1 MNVTIGQ
8 SARPRDMLL
17 IRDLSPRGCRIA
29 AFCAVMPIT
38 LLAQT
43 PTDSLDTRPDPLLGV
58 PLGGSRSAVSA
69 YLESRGWKR
78 TVDSVPSAVGKPALF
93 NGIVDGRPAE
103 LVAMFSETRDRMLNL
118 VVNMPVGSETEL
130 RSTYAW
136 AYRRMEKLRCGANL
150 PPDYRAQLDSVLA
163 GKAVTLPDRAHVSVR
178 APLADGHTTIDPG
191 NIDWP
196 APTWLAQGGDL
207 GMRLS
212 ASMLGAES
220 HWPYEITLW
229 TSVALAIADNAT
241 ICPDTRAA
249 AKQHSAR
256 VIRPAAPGESI
267 VLDTLTIVAGPGV
280 RGHVG
285 TQAIHTR
292 DVGEDDMRT
301 STIVAQ
307 RGKKVEYSVAADSGF
322 DHLIVGLDDDSI
334 APKGTIQL
342 DGNRVLLMGAERRV
356 VIGNANK
363 KLYDLLRTQLTTGD
377 PLWVFVDIECE
388 IERLMKA
395 APDSAQRLIDDA
407 NHLAVDPTRDGKALR
422 RVDNALG
429 GHVFAGC
436 TADRATYQKKPH

>member
-1 MNVTIGQ
+1 MPI
-8 SARPRDMLL
+8 
-17 IRDLSPRGCRIA
+17 IREYSPRAYRIA
-29 AFCAVMPIT
+29 ALCAVMPIT
-38 LLAQT
+38 LLAQA
-43 PTDSLDTRPDPLLGV
+43 PVDSLNTKPDPLLGV

-78 TVDSVPSAVGKPALF
+78 TVDSVQNAVGKPALF
-93 NGIVDGRPAE
+93 NGTVDGRPAE

-118 VVNMPVGSETEL
+118 VVNVPVSSETDL

-136 AYRRMEKLRCGANL
+136 AYRRMETLRCRATL

-163 GKAVTLPDRAHVSVR
+163 GKPVNLPDRAHVSVR
-178 APLADGHTTIDPG
+178 PPLADGHTTVDPG

-196 APTWLAQGGDL
+196 TPTWLAQNGDL

-212 ASMLGAES
+212 ASMLAAES

-249 AKQHSAR
+249 AKQQSAR
-256 VIRPAAPGESI
+256 VIRPAAPNESI
-267 VLDTLTIVAGPGV
+267 VLDTLTIVAGQGV

-301 STIVAQ
+301 FTIVAQ
-307 RGKKVEYSVAADSGF
+307 RRKKLDYSVAADSGF
-322 DHLIVGLDDDSI
+322 DHLIIGLDDDSI
-334 APKGTIQL
+334 AAKGTIL
-342 DGNRVLLMGAERRV
+342 LEGNRTLLMGAERQV
-356 VIGNANK
+356 VIGKANK
-363 KLYDLLRTQLTTGD
+363 KLYDLLRTQLTARD
-377 PLWVFVDIECE
+377 ALWAAVDIECE

-395 APDSAQRLIDDA
+395 EPDSAQRLIEDA
-407 NHLAVDPTRDGKALR
+407 QHLAVDPARDGKALR

-429 GHVFAGC
+429 GHMFEGC
-436 TADRATYQKKPH
+436 TADRATYQKKPQ

>member
-1 MNVTIGQ
+1 M
-8 SARPRDMLL
+8 PL
-17 IRDLSPRGCRIA
+17 IRDLSPRAYCIA

-43 PTDSLDTRPDPLLGV
+43 PADSLNTRPDPLLGV
-58 PLGGSRSAVSA
+58 PLGGSRSAVST

-118 VVNMPVGSETEL
+118 VVNVPVSSETEL

-136 AYRRMEKLRCGANL
+136 AYRRMEKLRCGATL

-163 GKAVTLPDRAHVSVR
+163 GRPVNVPDRAHVSVR
-178 APLADGHTTIDPG
+178 APLADGHTTVDPG

-196 APTWLAQGGDL
+196 TPTWLAQGGDL

-212 ASMLGAES
+212 ASMLAAES

-267 VLDTLTIVAGPGV
+267 VLDTLTIVAGQGV

-285 TQAIHTR
+285 TQVIHTR

-322 DHLIVGLDDDSI
+322 DHLVVGLDDDSI
-334 APKGTIQL
+334 AAKGTIL
-342 DGNRVLLMGAERRV
+342 IEGNRVLLMGAERRIV
-356 VIGNANK
+356 VGKANK
-363 KLYDLLRTQLTTGD
+363 KLYDLLRTQLTARD
-377 PLWVFVDIECE
+377 PLSAAVDIECE
-388 IERLMKA
+388 IERLMKV
-395 APDSAQRLIDDA
+395 APDSAQRLIEDA
-407 NHLAVDPTRDGKALR
+407 QHLAVDPARDGKALR
-422 RVDNALG
+422 RVDSALG
-429 GHVFAGC
+429 GHMFEGC
-436 TADRATYQKKPH
+436 TADRATYQKTPH